1 MKVTEICQLRNIS
14 IIDISTPI
22 LVPSFSSRGF
32 PEVRDIYN
40 SMRDFIVDVSLV
52 SAYDLYYDFI
62 DRDIYY
68 SDLIFIDSGG
78 YETQLL
84 KSTASLDDVYAARDS
99 CSARPWNS
107 DLHQSV
113 LDRLEPNSQFVFI
126 SYDSQENSQP
136 ILCQIES
143 SLALFQKYPDVAS
156 EFLGKPEQE
165 SNFINIGNLIGYL
178 DNIAQFS
185 ILGLTEK
192 ELGKSILER
201 CQNLLRLR
209 SEFEKSGFQIPIHIL
224 GCLDPVLIIAYF
236 LCGADIF
243 DGLAWLRYVF
253 YDGLALYPSTANI
266 ITEKWN
272 YSEQELANF
281 YGIQN
286 IQTLNRLT
294 ISMIKFCKTRRIEE
308 FFEWNR
314 VMPSVLNLVR
324 NAGLE
329 I

>member
-1 MKVTEICQLRNIS
+1 
-14 IIDISTPI
+14 
-22 LVPSFSSRGF
+22 
-32 PEVRDIYN
+32 
-40 SMRDFIVDVSLV
+40 
-52 SAYDLYYDFI
+52 
-62 DRDIYY
+62 
-68 SDLIFIDSGG
+68 
-78 YETQLL
+78 
-84 KSTASLDDVYAARDS
+84 
-99 CSARPWNS
+99 
-107 DLHQSV
+107 
-113 LDRLEPNSQFVFI
+113 
-126 SYDSQENSQP
+126 
-136 ILCQIES
+136 
-143 SLALFQKYPDVAS
+143 LFQKYPDVAS
-156 EFLGKPEQE
+156 EFLCKPEQE
-165 SNFINIGNLIGYL
+165 FNFINIGNLIGYL
-178 DNIAQFS
+178 DNRAQFS

-294 ISMIKFCKTRRIEE
+294 SSMIKFCKTRRIEE

>member
-1 MKVTEICQLRNIS
+1 MKVREICQLRNIS

-52 SAYDLYYDFI
+52 SAYDLYYDLI
-62 DRDIYY
+62 DGDIYY

-143 SLALFQKYPDVAS
+143 SLALFQQYPDVAS
-156 EFLGKPEQE
+156 DFLCKPEKE
-165 SNFINIGNLIGYL
+165 SNFIDIDNLIGHLDYL
-178 DNIAQFS
+178 AQFS
-185 ILGLTEK
+185 VLGVTEK

-209 SEFEKSGFQIPIHIL
+209 SELKTSGFQIPIHIL
-224 GCLDPVLIIAYF
+224 GCLDPVLSIAYF

-253 YDGLALYPSTANI
+253 YEGLALYPSTANI
-266 ITEKWN
+266 ITKKWN
-272 YSEQELANF
+272 YSEQELANL

-286 IQTLNRLT
+286 LHMLNRLARA
-294 ISMIKFCKTRRIEE
+294 MMKFCETRRIEE
-308 FFEWNR
+308 FVEWNK

-324 NAGLE
+324 DAGLE

>member
-1 MKVTEICQLRNIS
+1 MKLTEICQVRNIS
-14 IIDISTPI
+14 IIDVSTPI

-40 SMRDFIVDVSLV
+40 LMRDFIVDVSLV
-52 SAYDLYYDFI
+52 SAYDLHYDFI
-62 DRDIYY
+62 DRDMYY

-99 CSARPWNS
+99 YSVLPWNS

-136 ILCQIES
+136 ILDQIES
-143 SLALFQKYPDVAS
+143 SLALLKQYPDVAS
-156 EFLGKPEQE
+156 EFLCKPEQE
-165 SNFINIGNLIGYL
+165 SNFINIDNLIGYL
-178 DNIAQFS
+178 DDIAQFS

-209 SEFEKSGFQIPIHIL
+209 SEFKTSGFQIPIHIL
-224 GCLDPVLIIAYF
+224 GCLDPALSIAYF

-253 YDGLALYPSTANI
+253 YEGLALYPSTANL
-266 ITEKWN
+266 ITGKWN
-272 YSEQELANF
+272 YSEQELANL

-286 IQTLNRLT
+286 IHMLNRLT
-294 ISMIKFCKTRRIEE
+294 RSMMKFCETRRIEE
-308 FFEWNR
+308 FLEWNR
-314 VMPSVLNLVR
+314 VMPSVLNLVK